1 MRRLKAACEAYP
13 SANKVM
19 NGRNPISK
27 FIVRQRTIKTELT
40 GEQIPSKEQIFK
52 DPKMHCT
59 KFLETLEERLE
70 NHMDAREA
78 TISIGMAKGQLEK
91 DIIDTEKRINDVPAS
106 GATEAQKE
114 AEKIDREMLRDQKA
128 RLANLAEEFVKKER
142 LQKERHSDLTGDII
156 DELETQID
164 RWVTGEAYIYDLAI
178 ESLKKKTA
186 LIVKTQG
193 AGRLQLRK
201 LEEKHN
207 LKTPKTTDTMVYIWS
222 NLKIKKTET
231 VEDFRER
238 WDELLEDMNDAVPE
252 PLRRT
257 TGEKRLK
264 YLQAFENGSRF
275 LEEHKE
281 FKKSKT
287 SIEDMEDWFTT
298 LENQQSL
305 ELLARHDMSH
315 EGIVNMPEGEIYNY
329 EATKRTKFKKKRKQK
344 GGKKKLP
351 CFHFQKH
358 GTCRHGNNCRF
369 EHGTKAIETRKGNKD
384 KSKIDCKFH
393 KKGTCTKGSKC
404 SYRHS
409 SKATV
414 ANFSAYDLVDV
425 PVERQTEIM
434 STATADVS
442 MMSAHTK
449 VDEPST
455 TLTWFVIPVRNFVK
469 AGTGMEEQWE
479 YMDLYSDDAQ
489 SFLAAQRSIQDIQ
502 DILSQGRMR
511 PDDIQTDV
519 LVRSLK
525 YDLEVSRGNVSSV
538 HEIEMPYGYVKT
550 LRLYPITF
558 YMDED
563 NKSPT
568 TQTVPSEDA
577 SAAASATTDVY
588 EPDAAYAEAPQV
600 TEAEAEPVVVAE
612 NTTDEPNH
620 LPPYS
625 ICPEI
630 LESIT
635 TITQLHN
642 TPAVEFSG
650 HQGRIRQPGGQ

>member
-40 GEQIPSKEQIFK
+40 GEQIPSKEQIFQ

-70 NHMDAREA
+70 NHMDARKA

-358 GTCRHGNNCRF
+358 GTCRHVVYC
-369 EHGTKAIETRKGNKD
+369 
-384 KSKIDCKFH
+384 
-393 KKGTCTKGSKC
+393 
-404 SYRHS
+404 
-409 SKATV
+409 
-414 ANFSAYDLVDV
+414 
-425 PVERQTEIM
+425 
-434 STATADVS
+434 
-442 MMSAHTK
+442 
-449 VDEPST
+449 
-455 TLTWFVIPVRNFVK
+455 VR
-469 AGTGMEEQWE
+469 
-479 YMDLYSDDAQ
+479 
-489 SFLAAQRSIQDIQ
+489 
-502 DILSQGRMR
+502 
-511 PDDIQTDV
+511 
-519 LVRSLK
+519 
-525 YDLEVSRGNVSSV
+525 
-538 HEIEMPYGYVKT
+538 
-550 LRLYPITF
+550 
-558 YMDED
+558 
-563 NKSPT
+563 
-568 TQTVPSEDA
+568 
-577 SAAASATTDVY
+577 
-588 EPDAAYAEAPQV
+588 
-600 TEAEAEPVVVAE
+600 
-612 NTTDEPNH
+612 
-620 LPPYS
+620 
-625 ICPEI
+625 
-630 LESIT
+630 
-635 TITQLHN
+635 LHY
-642 TPAVEFSG
+642 
-650 HQGRIRQPGGQ
+650 